1 MTERVPGN
9 LPAEVTSFVGRRR
22 ELAEAG
28 QLLRTARLLTLAGP
42 GGIGKSRMA
51 RQIAVEARRSFPDGA
66 WLVELDDLANGEM
79 APSVIGS
86 ALGLFHTTTSPVT
99 DLVEHLQ
106 GKQLLLI
113 VDNCEHIIDSVAALL
128 GTLLASVPTL
138 RILATSRQV
147 LGVEGEVVLPVRP
160 LSTPMPDRPIAAG
173 SDAVTLFAERA
184 TTALPGFAVDE
195 GNREL
200 VTGICQRLDGVP
212 LAIELAAARLRAYS
226 LEDILRRLDDSLHV
240 LVSTL
245 RTTPERHRTLEST
258 LDWSY
263 RLCSSTE
270 QILWARLSV
279 FADGFTVGAA
289 EEVCAGG
296 SVPRNEVFD
305 LIAGLVDKSIVT
317 RDGEAHGRDARLQ
330 MLGLLREFGAERSR
344 ESGEER
350 AVRLRHRDYFRAL
363 ALRGSTDYFSPR
375 ELEWSRSVRREHANI
390 RAAVQFCQTE
400 LQDFTAVLEIVSPLQ
415 LYRVGA
421 SFVVEEYRWL
431 STALDLDLEPSEIR
445 ARALAAC
452 SYAASLTGD
461 GDEGERRA
469 VESEALAKQLG
480 LQQVLADA
488 ACSIARASFFRGDSA
503 RTLELAREAAAI
515 CREVGNAAGA
525 CEALYRAAVTAFGMR
540 DDRASE
546 FAEAS
551 LALAK
556 EHGSPFRTASGLWI
570 AGLQDWWNG
579 DQERAT
585 ARLREAVRLYDSV
598 GFVAGIA
605 MCCEGLACAATSA
618 GDYERAA
625 CLRGAADTTWRATAA
640 LFAKAVVRSLNTE
653 PVDQTIRRALSE
665 ARYQAAF
672 SRGAGFSDEET
683 LEYAV
688 GGHSEPPATRAPSE
702 SVRLTPRETEVAEL
716 VARGM
721 SNRDIAVKLV
731 IAQRTAEGHVERI
744 LNKLGFRSRAQIAAW
759 VTERGQTQK

>member
-1 MTERVPGN
+1 MTARVPGN

-28 QLLRTARLLTLAGP
+28 QLLRTTRLLTLAGP

-66 WLVELDDLANGEM
+66 WLVELADLADGEM

-99 DLVEHLQ
+99 DLVEHFQ

-113 VDNCEHIIDSVAALL
+113 VDNCEHVIDSVAALL
-128 GTLLASVPTL
+128 GALLTSVPTL
-138 RILATSRQV
+138 RILATSRHV

-263 RLCSSTE
+263 RLCSSAE

-279 FADGFTVGAA
+279 FADGFTVDSA
-289 EEVCAGG
+289 EEVCGG
-296 SVPRNEVFD
+296 DSVPRHEVFD

-317 RDGEAHGRDARLQ
+317 RDGEAHGREARLQ
-330 MLGLLREFGAERSR
+330 MLGLLRGFGAERLR

-350 AVRLRHRDYFRAL
+350 AVRLSHRNYFRAL
-363 ALRGSTDYFSPR
+363 ALRGGTDYFSPR
-375 ELEWSRSVRREHANI
+375 EFEWSRRVRREHANI
-390 RAAVQFCQTE
+390 RAAVEFCQTE
-400 LQDFTAVLEIVSPLQ
+400 LQDFTAILEIAAPLQ

-421 SFVVEEYRWL
+421 SFVVEEHRWL
-431 STALDLDLEPSEIR
+431 STALEHDVEPSEIR

-469 VESEALAKQLG
+469 IESEALAKQLG

-551 LALAK
+551 LALAT

-570 AGLQDWWNG
+570 AGLQDWRNG

-688 GGHSEPPATRAPSE
+688 GGHSQPPATRAPSE

-716 VARGM
+716 VASGM

-744 LNKLGFRSRAQIAAW
+744 LSKLGFRSRAQIAAW